1 MCCNFCTLRAYV
13 IPKVYNGEEINE
25 LSYTI
30 SKMIVSSLSGYYSK
44 FMLMI
49 EVMFKCF

>member
-1 MCCNFCTLRAYV
+1 MLCTHV
-13 IPKVYNGEEINE
+13 IPKVYNGEESIE

-44 FMLMI
+44 FMLI
-49 EVMFKCF
+49 NNKLGL